1 MIQKIITK
9 FNKMKKFRL
18 FLVMAILVPFL
29 SSCSYNTMV
38 EKREAVTGQWAQVE
52 DSYQRRMDLIGNL
65 VETVKG
71 AAKHE
76 NETLTAVINAR
87 ANATKVTI
95 DPTNLTEDNI
105 KAYQMA
111 QNNLTEA
118 LSKLMVVHE
127 QYPDLKVNQNFLEL
141 QAQLEGTEN
150 RISVERKKFNTMAQD
165 YNTTI
170 STFPNNLIAS
180 MFGFE
185 KQAYFKAD
193 EAAKTAPKVQF

>member
-1 MIQKIITK
+1 
-9 FNKMKKFRL
+9 
-18 FLVMAILVPFL
+18 MAILMPFL
-29 SSCSYNTMV
+29 SSCSYNEMV
-38 EKREAVTGQWAQVE
+38 EKREAVTAQWAQVE

-87 ANATKVTI
+87 ANATKVSI

-105 KAYQMA
+105 KAYQEA
-111 QNNLTEA
+111 QNGLSSA

-127 QYPDLKVNQNFLEL
+127 QYPELKANQNFLEL

-150 RISVERKKFNTMAQD
+150 RISVERKKFNTMAQT

-170 STFPNNLIAS
+170 STFPNNLLAG

-193 EAAKTAPKVQF
+193 EAAKSAPKVQF